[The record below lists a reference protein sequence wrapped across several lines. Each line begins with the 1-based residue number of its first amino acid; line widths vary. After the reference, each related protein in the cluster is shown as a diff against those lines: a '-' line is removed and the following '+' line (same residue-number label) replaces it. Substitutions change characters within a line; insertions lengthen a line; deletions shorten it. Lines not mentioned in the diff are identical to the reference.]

1 MSEFPRIEIKTIGDA
16 PSLFTEVLI
25 DGHKIPG
32 VRSVKYENSV
42 LDKVPTV
49 TLELIA
55 LDTSI
60 DSPVCHLNFG
70 DMGIKSIE
78 FEDDRK

>member
-1 MSEFPRIEIKTIGDA
+1 MSEFPKIEIKTIGEA

-25 DGHKIPG
+25 DGHKISG

-42 LDKVPTV
+42 ADKIPTV

-60 DSPVCHLNFG
+60 DSPVSHLNFG

-78 FEDDRK
+78 FEE

>member
-1 MSEFPRIEIKTIGDA
+1 MSEFPKIEIKTIGEA
-16 PSLFTEVLI
+16 PSLSTEVLI
-25 DGHKIPG
+25 DGHKISG
-32 VRSVKYENSV
+32 VRSVTYENSV
-42 LDKVPTV
+42 VDRIPTV
-49 TLELIA
+49 KLELIA

-78 FEDDRK
+78 FEE

>member
-1 MSEFPRIEIKTIGDA
+1 MSEFPKIEIKTIDDA

-25 DGHKIPG
+25 DGHKISG

-42 LDKVPTV
+42 ADKVPTV
-49 TLELIA
+49 KLELIA

-60 DSPVCHLNFG
+60 DSPVSHLNFG
-70 DMGIKSIE
+70 DMRIKSIE
-78 FEDDRK
+78 FEE

>member
-1 MSEFPRIEIKTIGDA
+1 MSEFPKIEIKTIGDA
-16 PSLFTEVLI
+16 PSLFTEVLS
-25 DGHKIPG
+25 DGHKISG
-32 VRSVKYENSV
+32 VRSAKYENSV
-42 LDKVPTV
+42 PDMVPTV

-60 DSPVCHLNFG
+60 DSPVCHLKFG

-78 FEDDRK
+78 FEE

>member
-1 MSEFPRIEIKTIGDA
+1 MSEFPKIEIKTKGNA
-16 PSLFTEVLI
+16 PSLFTEVFI
-25 DGHKIPG
+25 DEHKISG

-42 LDKVPTV
+42 EDKVPTV

-60 DSPVCHLNFG
+60 DSPVSHLNFG

-78 FEDDRK
+78 FEE

>member
-1 MSEFPRIEIKTIGDA
+1 MSKFPKIEIKTIGDE

-25 DGHKIPG
+25 DGHKISG

-42 LDKVPTV
+42 QDRIPTV

-60 DSPVCHLNFG
+60 DSPVSHLNFG

-78 FEDDRK
+78 FEE

>member
-1 MSEFPRIEIKTIGDA
+1 MSKFPKIEIKTIGDE

-25 DGHKIPG
+25 DGHKISG

-42 LDKVPTV
+42 LDRIPTV

-60 DSPVCHLNFG
+60 DSPVCHFNFG

-78 FEDDRK
+78 FEE

>member
-1 MSEFPRIEIKTIGDA
+1 MSEFPKIEIKTIGDE

-25 DGHKIPG
+25 DGHKISG
-32 VRSVKYENSV
+32 VRSAKYENSV
-42 LDKVPTV
+42 PDMVPTV

-78 FEDDRK
+78 FEDDWK

>member
-1 MSEFPRIEIKTIGDA
+1 MSKFPKIEIKTIGDE

-25 DGHKIPG
+25 DGHKISG
-32 VRSVKYENSV
+32 VCSVKYENSV
-42 LDKVPTV
+42 PDRIPTV

-60 DSPVCHLNFG
+60 DSPVSHLNFG

-78 FEDDRK
+78 FEE